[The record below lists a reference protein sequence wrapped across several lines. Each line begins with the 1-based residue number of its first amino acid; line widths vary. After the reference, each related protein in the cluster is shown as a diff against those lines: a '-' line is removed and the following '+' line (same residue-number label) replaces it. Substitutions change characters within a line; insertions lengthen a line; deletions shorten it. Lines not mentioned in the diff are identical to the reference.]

1 LASIVLLKL
10 EKIDKKKILG
20 IIVASLFVFQL
31 ISPTFGV
38 VTYLDANGGW
48 IYKQSPYAKQTSD
61 FLYENYDDGKILIMT
76 GSSQAHRVMISS
88 GVDLKDFNEGIESFL
103 SKSFFKEPWEY
114 NKWIVIGIEPDSDA
128 VNAVEFWLD
137 NRNILEKHYE
147 LVNQN
152 QYYQVFKLKL

>member
-1 LASIVLLKL
+1 MSLWKL
-10 EKIDKKKILG
+10 EKKYKKTILG
-20 IIVASLFVFQL
+20 IIVVSLFIFQ
-31 ISPTFGV
+31 IASPAYGV
-38 VTYLDANGGW
+38 VTYLDAYGGW
-48 IYKQSPYAKQTSD
+48 NYKHAPYAKQTSD
-61 FLYENYDDGKILIMT
+61 FLYDNYDDGKILILT